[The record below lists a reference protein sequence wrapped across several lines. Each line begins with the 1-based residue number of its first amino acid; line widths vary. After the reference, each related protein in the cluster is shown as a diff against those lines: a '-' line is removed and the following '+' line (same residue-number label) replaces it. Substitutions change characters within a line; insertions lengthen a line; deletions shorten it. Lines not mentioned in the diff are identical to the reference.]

1 MNEFLEKVL
10 DHDDDSDLEP
20 IVDGLNM
27 FDDDPDLND
36 IDVLP
41 DSDEAIEAE
50 VISLNNNVL
59 ISAQRVDRI
68 FDSDS
73 ETVDDTL
80 SNISCEDEAFQGH
93 SDYSEFSDDDSTE
106 DFDDDDGN
114 DEDENLPSDEEISNN
129 ASDVDSIDSS
139 SHMRLREIFESW
151 NEADRLHSIKISAM
165 QDNCFNLLK
174 EQNDITLKR
183 LQDSLDDFNQF
194 LNLWKEKRRRLNDE

>member
-1 MNEFLEKVL
+1 
-10 DHDDDSDLEP
+10 
-20 IVDGLNM
+20 M

-50 VISLNNNVL
+50 LISLNNNVL
-59 ISAQRVDRI
+59 INGQRDGI

-80 SNISCEDEAFQGH
+80 SNISCEDEAFQRN
-93 SDYSEFSDDDSTE
+93 SDFDVYSDDEDSTD
-106 DFDDDDGN
+106 DFDDVDD
-114 DEDENLPSDEEISNN
+114 DADDDENLPSDGEISSNN
-129 ASDVDSIDSS
+129 GISDVDSIDSN

-194 LNLWKEKRRRLNDE
+194 LHLWKEKRRRLNDE